1 MGQFQKPSAVKCS
14 LKSSGLAF
22 WQDGGPNCREDAY
35 GQPRLRPEDAV
46 PLHSWGS
53 GHAVPLQVPLR
64 ELLVH
69 QGHGS
74 WIRYGLHFCRL
85 LPIQDKRQQD
95 ALMGLDDQHNVLK
108 FYRSPCFIDQPH
120 LIGRFRPALAIT
132 FKMVSGV
139 KDENVR
145 GGRKQG
151 SRSRL
156 NNIWS
161 SKEPHSQRQ
170 KKSIP
175 YMSLVICLGSF
186 LGAKPSHPAL
196 TTYFRAQHPSPTFP
210 FILSTN
216 RDGNIRYLTTQSLY
230 FENFI

>member
-1 MGQFQKPSAVKCS
+1 MGSQKPSAVKCS
-14 LKSSGLAF
+14 LKSSGLAL

-120 LIGRFRPALAIT
+120 LICRFGLLW
-132 FKMVSGV
+132 
-139 KDENVR
+139 
-145 GGRKQG
+145 
-151 SRSRL
+151 RL
-156 NNIWS
+156 L
-161 SKEPHSQRQ
+161 SKW
-170 KKSIP
+170 
-175 YMSLVICLGSF
+175 LVEL
-186 LGAKPSHPAL
+186 
-196 TTYFRAQHPSPTFP
+196 
-210 FILSTN
+210 
-216 RDGNIRYLTTQSLY
+216 
-230 FENFI
+230 